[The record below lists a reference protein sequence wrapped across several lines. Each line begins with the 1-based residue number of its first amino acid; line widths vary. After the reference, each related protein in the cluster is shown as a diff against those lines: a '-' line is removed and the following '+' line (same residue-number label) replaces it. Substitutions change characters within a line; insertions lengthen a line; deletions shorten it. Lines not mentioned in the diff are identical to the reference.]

1 MRHRI
6 HATPVGDYIL
16 AISHD
21 ALCGLYRMEQKYLPP
36 DQELGLRDD
45 TIGETVVAQLDE
57 YFAGTRRE
65 FDLPL
70 APRGTE
76 FQRDVWEALTE
87 IPYGQT
93 MTYGEL
99 ATSVGRPTA
108 SRAVGGATG
117 RNPISIIVPC
127 HRLVGASGQLIG
139 YAGGAP
145 TKQLLLDHE
154 RRIANK
160 DSQGQ
165 YHFAVNP

>member
-1 MRHRI
+1 MRHRV
-6 HATPVGDYIL
+6 HPTPVGDYIL
-16 AISHD
+16 AIRD
-21 ALCGLYRMEQKYLPP
+21 GALTGLYRMDQKYLPSP
-36 DQELGLRDD
+36 AELGAWDD
-45 TIGETVVAQLDE
+45 TVGDDVVAQLDE
-57 YFAGTRRE
+57 YFTGARQG

-70 APRGTE
+70 APGGTE
-76 FQRDVWEALTE
+76 FQHDVWNALME

-99 ATSVGRPTA
+99 ANSLGRPTA

-139 YAGGAP
+139 YAGGAQ

-154 RRIANK
+154 RRHV
-160 DSQGQ
+160 DSTG
-165 YHFAVNP
+165 